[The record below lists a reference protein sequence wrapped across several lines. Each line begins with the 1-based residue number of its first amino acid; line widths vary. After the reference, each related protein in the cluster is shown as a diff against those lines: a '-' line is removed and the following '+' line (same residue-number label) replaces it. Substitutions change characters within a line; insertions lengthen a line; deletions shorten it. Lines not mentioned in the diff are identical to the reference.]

1 MSALLSEMISNYE
14 EEYGESVLTI
24 KARTELAKLRADLVA
39 AQQRAETLQR
49 ERDEARAQLAE
60 LMATMAAYG
69 EVEPPNGEP
78 LAPRRCVTCA
88 RDAAREMR
96 EAVVKHCKDLANRT
110 DICREA
116 IDTKRN
122 RMVRGEH
129 IIYENLAAYFNSLPL
144 PAECAD
150 CNPLEPEAEN
160 EATR

>member
-1 MSALLSEMISNYE
+1 MSRLDDIIDYADEFGSIRADE
-14 EEYGESVLTI
+14 
-24 KARTELAKLRADLVA
+24 ARSELAKLRADLAA
-39 AQQRAETLQR
+39 AQQRSETAER
-49 ERDEARAQLAE
+49 ERDEARAQLAQS
-60 LMATMAAYG
+60 AT
-69 EVEPPNGEP
+69 
-78 LAPRRCVTCA
+78 LTPRRCVTCA

>member
-1 MSALLSEMISNYE
+1 MSALDD
-14 EEYGESVLTI
+14 VLKQSI
-24 KARTELAKLRADLVA
+24 DDYWASIFPEKVSAAFIELADLRSALA
-39 AQQRAETLQR
+39 AEQQRAETAER
-49 ERDEARAQLAE
+49 ERDEARAQLAQADA
-60 LMATMAAYG
+60 LAMSAT
-69 EVEPPNGEP
+69 
-78 LAPRRCVTCA
+78 LTPRRCVTCA

-150 CNPLEPEAEN
+150 CNPLKPMTKD

>member
-1 MSALLSEMISNYE
+1 MSAIEQVFTISIVKDEHPRLYAEALAELSQ
-14 EEYGESVLTI
+14 
-24 KARTELAKLRADLVA
+24 LRADLA
-39 AQQRAETLQR
+39 AAQR
-49 ERDEARAQLAE
+49 ERDEALARVAELQASRAE
-60 LMATMAAYG
+60 LMATLAAYG
-69 EVEPPNGEP
+69 EVEQPNGEP
-78 LAPRRCVTCA
+78 LTPRRCVTCA
-88 RDAAREMR
+88 QEAAREMR

-150 CNPLEPEAEN
+150 CNPLKPDAKD